1 MVRPQA
7 AGLLSWMC
15 CPLSRS
21 RMNINGYTRMNPQSL
36 SHPLLTLIKP
46 LLLNADN
53 RGLDRPFPLLS
64 DLPGGAFSWL
74 ATVLANE
81 WDRPL
86 VLVTGT
92 SARADAIYRE
102 LLFFSE
108 HLKTPLALLGF
119 PAWETLPFESLSP
132 FGPLVGERI
141 ATLFRLTQ
149 MSGAGPIL
157 AGNEAGD
164 TRAVI
169 VTTMTALL
177 QRVMPRKW
185 LVQHGLAIKKGDQ
198 LNVSAMRTFL
208 TASGY
213 RYASQVVES
222 GEFAIRGGIID
233 FFPPGHEEPV
243 RIELFGDEVETLRQF
258 DPVTQRSTDLIA
270 GVQALPTSE
279 VILNEETIRAF
290 RTQFRETFGGNT
302 TEDPIYKDISKGLK
316 VQGMEHFLPLFYEP
330 AETFFDYLPDG
341 SLFLLESCA
350 LAAMEQF
357 HMEVQD
363 RHRMVSEASGVPLS
377 APRSARHLPPTAL
390 YLVPQQIQDRLRHFA
405 VLETRPGP
413 EKLATSIAFDP
424 VPDFAGQ
431 PPIVLP
437 GESTGEGRKEST
449 LEQVA
454 NHIKTAQK
462 NGFRIVLSVR
472 TMGQRERLREV
483 LEDHKI
489 VTRIA
494 THWDSVLNAP
504 PGGVWLVLGDVEQG
518 FSHGRIGIMLIPEES
533 IFGRRTR
540 RRQRDQRYLEQ
551 LLASFSDLK
560 EGDFVVHADHGIG
573 RFGGLHPLDIGSIKN
588 EFLLIAYLGDDKLY
602 VPVENLD
609 RVSKY
614 SGADDMPLDKLGGI
628 KWAKTKER
636 TKKKILEM
644 AQELVKLQAMREAR
658 QGFAFSGADPLY
670 QEFSATFP
678 FEETADQAQAI
689 EAVLADMA
697 SSKPMDRLVCGDVGF
712 GKTEVALR
720 AAFRAV
726 MDGKQVAV
734 LAPTTILAQQHFET
748 FSRRLA
754 PYPIQVELLSRF
766 RSPAEQK
773 QAIHNLQSG
782 VADIAIGTH
791 RLLQSDVGFKD
802 IGLLVVDEE
811 QRFGVSHKEK
821 LKSFR
826 ATVDI
831 LTLTATPIPRTLH
844 MAMAGVRDISIIATP
859 PLDRLAIRTL
869 ITQYD
874 RTQVREAILREIYR
888 GGQVYYLYNRVQDI
902 EKFAA
907 QLAELVP
914 EARLGVAHG
923 QMREGQLERIMFSFY
938 QQEFN
943 VLLCTTII
951 ENGVDIPSANTIIIH
966 RADKF
971 GLAQLHQLR
980 GRVGRSKHRAYAYL
994 LVPPEHNLTE
1004 DARKR
1009 LEAFEQLGDLG
1020 AGFSLATHDLEI
1032 RGAGNILGDEQS
1044 GQIREVG
1051 FELYNQMLRDAI
1063 QGLANSTPQP
1073 MHLEEP
1079 EEILPTI
1086 SLHLSTHIPHLFVPD
1101 VHQRLTL
1108 YKRIAELLT
1117 ADEIMEMRAELLD
1130 RFGPLPESIDNLL
1143 RLVGIKRSCRQLKIL
1158 KLEAGPKGASLQF
1171 HPQPNVNP
1179 SAIIELIQKGG
1190 GSVVFN
1196 HQTNTLGIKNR
1207 LWDEEEIRL
1216 QALEHLLEKL
1226 RPEGAKPSA

>member
-1 MVRPQA
+1 MD
-7 AGLLSWMC
+7 
-15 CPLSRS
+15 
-21 RMNINGYTRMNPQSL
+21 PQSL
-36 SHPLLTLIKP
+36 AHPLLTPLKP
-46 LLLNADN
+46 LLQH
-53 RGLDRPFPLLS
+53 RGVPFPVLS
-64 DLPGGAFSWL
+64 NLPGGSFSWL
-74 ATVLANE
+74 ATLLARE

-86 VLVTGT
+86 VLVAGS

-102 LLFFSE
+102 VLFFSS
-108 HLKTPLALLGF
+108 HLTNPLAIMGF
-119 PAWETLPFESLSP
+119 PAWETLPFEQLSP

-149 MSGAGPIL
+149 MTGSGPVL
-157 AGNEAGD
+157 AGNETGD

-169 VTTMTALL
+169 VTTASALL
-177 QRVMPRKW
+177 QRVMPRRW
-185 LVQHGLAIKKGDQ
+185 LAQQGLAIKKGDQ
-198 LNVSAMRTFL
+198 LNLSAMREFL
-208 TASGY
+208 TVSGY
-213 RYASQVVES
+213 RHASQVVES
-222 GEFAIRGGIID
+222 GEFAVRGGIID
-233 FFPPGHEEPV
+233 FFPPGHEDPV

-258 DPVTQRSTDLIA
+258 DPVTQRSTDPIA

-279 VILNEETIRAF
+279 VILNEETIRNF
-290 RTQFRETFGGNT
+290 RTQYRQTFGGNT
-302 TEDPIYKDISKGLK
+302 TTDLIYKEISKGVK

-341 SLFLLESCA
+341 SILLLESCA
-350 LAAMEQF
+350 LSGMEQF
-357 HMEVQD
+357 HSEIQD
-363 RHRMVSEASGVPLS
+363 RHRMVTEQKPAI
-377 APRSARHLPPTAL
+377 RHLPPDAL
-390 YLVPQQIQDRLRHFA
+390 YLTPVQGQALLQRFA
-405 VLETRPGP
+405 VLDTRPAE
-413 EKLATSIAFDP
+413 EKGAIAVAFDP
-424 VPDFAGQ
+424 VPDFTGSLPAVAPGSK
-431 PPIVLP
+431 P
-437 GESTGEGRKEST
+437 GERVQESA
-449 LEQVA
+449 LDRVA
-454 NHIKTAQK
+454 AFIRQARQD
-462 NGFRIVLSVR
+462 GFRIALSVR

-489 VTRIA
+489 VTKVA
-494 THWDSVLNAP
+494 AHWEGAIHGP
-504 PGGVWLVLGDVEQG
+504 PGSTWLVIGDVEQG
-518 FSHGRIGIMLIPEES
+518 FSHGRMGVLLIPEES

-540 RRQRDQRYLEQ
+540 RRQKDQRYLQQ
-551 LLASFSDLK
+551 LLDSFSDLK
-560 EGDFVVHADHGIG
+560 EGDLVVHADHGIG
-573 RFGGLHPLDIGSIKN
+573 RFGGLHSLDIGSIKN
-588 EFLLIAYLGDDKLY
+588 EFLLITYLGDDKLY

-614 SGADDMPLDKLGGI
+614 SGGDEIALDKLGGV
-628 KWAKTKER
+628 KWEKTKER
-636 TKKKILEM
+636 TQKKILEM
-644 AQELVKLQAMREAR
+644 ARELVHLQALRAAR

-670 QEFSATFP
+670 QEFAATFP
-678 FEETADQAQAI
+678 FEETPDQAQAI
-689 EAVLADMA
+689 EAVLEDMA
-697 SSKPMDRLVCGDVGF
+697 STKPMDRLVCGDVGF

-734 LAPTTILAQQHFET
+734 LTPTTILAQQHFET

-754 PYPIQVELLSRF
+754 PYPIRVELLSRF
-766 RSPAEQK
+766 RTPQEQK
-773 QAIHNLQSG
+773 QAIRNLQDG
-782 VADIAIGTH
+782 TADIAIGTH
-791 RLLQSDVGFKD
+791 RLLQSDVHFKE

-821 LKSFR
+821 LKAFR

-902 EKFAA
+902 DKFAA

-914 EARLGVAHG
+914 EARIGVAHG

-994 LVPPEHNLTE
+994 LVPPAHNLTE

-1009 LEAFEQLGDLG
+1009 LDALETLGDLG

-1063 QGLANSTPQP
+1063 QGLATGAAHPAQ
-1073 MHLEEP
+1073 EEKP
-1079 EEILPTI
+1079 EEIIPSI
-1086 SLHLSTHIPHLFVPD
+1086 SLHISTHIPHTFVPD

-1108 YKRIAELLT
+1108 YKRIAELINPE
-1117 ADEIMEMRAELLD
+1117 EIMEMRSELLD
-1130 RFGPLPESIDNLL
+1130 RFGPLPESIGNLL
-1143 RLVGIKRSCRQLKIL
+1143 RLVGIKRCCRQLKIL
-1158 KLEAGPKGASLQF
+1158 KLEAGPKGASIQF
-1171 HPQPNVNP
+1171 HPQPRVNP
-1179 SAIIELIQKGG
+1179 AAIIELIQSGG

-1196 HQTNTLGIKNR
+1196 HQSNTLGIKNR
-1207 LWDEEEIRL
+1207 MWDEVEVRL
-1216 QALEHLLEKL
+1216 RALEQLLEKL
-1226 RPEGAKPSA
+1226 RPEPVGGIV

>member
-1 MVRPQA
+1 MEPQT
-7 AGLLSWMC
+7 
-15 CPLSRS
+15 
-21 RMNINGYTRMNPQSL
+21 IT
-36 SHPLLTLIKP
+36 HPLLTPLKP
-46 LLLNADN
+46 LLRR
-53 RGLDRPFPLLS
+53 RGGPFTLLS
-64 DLPGGAFSWL
+64 DLPGGSCSWL
-74 ATVLANE
+74 ATVLARE

-86 VLVTGT
+86 LLVTG
-92 SARADAIYRE
+92 SASRAEAVQRE
-102 LLFFSE
+102 LLFFAE
-108 HLKTPLALLGF
+108 HLHNRLPLLGL
-119 PAWETLPFESLSP
+119 PAWETLPFEPLSP

-149 MSGAGPIL
+149 MTGEGPVL
-157 AGNEAGD
+157 AGDESGD
-164 TRAVI
+164 TRGVI
-169 VTTMTALL
+169 VTTAAALL

-185 LVQHGLAIKKGDQ
+185 LAHQGLSINKGDQ
-198 LNVSAMRTFL
+198 MNLAAMREFL
-208 TASGY
+208 SRSGY
-213 RYASQVVES
+213 RHASQVAES

-233 FFPPGHEEPV
+233 FFPPGHEDPV

-258 DPVTQRSTDLIA
+258 DPVTQRSTDPIP

-279 VILNEETIRAF
+279 VILNEETIRSF
-290 RTQFRETFGGNT
+290 RTQYRHTFGGNT
-302 TEDPIYKDISKGLK
+302 TDDLIYREISKGNK
-316 VQGMEHFLPLFYEP
+316 VQGMEQMLPLFYEP
-330 AETFFDYLPDG
+330 AESLFDYLPEG
-341 SLFLLESCA
+341 SLFLLESGVLEA
-350 LAAMEQF
+350 LEQF
-357 HMEVQD
+357 HGEVQE
-363 RHRMVSEASGVPLS
+363 RHRIVSEQEAAHASPHKSGF
-377 APRSARHLPPTAL
+377 RHLPPTAL
-390 YLVPQQIQDRLRHFA
+390 YLTPRQALERLQAFT
-405 VLETRPGP
+405 VFDTRPGQ
-413 EKLATSIAFDP
+413 EKAAVSMAFDP
-424 VPDFAGQ
+424 MHDFTE
-431 PPIVLP
+431 PLP
-437 GESTGEGRKEST
+437 GHSAPEENPTGGKEST
-449 LEQVA
+449 LDRVA
-454 NHIKTAQK
+454 RHIRKAQQD
-462 NGFRIVLSVR
+462 GFRMALSVR

-489 VTRIA
+489 STRIA
-494 THWDSVLNAP
+494 PHWESVLAAP
-504 PGGVWLVLGDVEQG
+504 AASIWLVLGDVEQG
-518 FSHGRIGIMLIPEES
+518 FSHGRIGIELIPEES
-533 IFGRRTR
+533 IFGRRAR

-560 EGDFVVHADHGIG
+560 EGDLVVHADHGIG
-573 RFGGLHPLDIGSIKN
+573 RFGGLHPLEIGSLKN
-588 EFLLIAYLGDDKLY
+588 EFLLISYLGDDKLY

-614 SGADDMPLDKLGGI
+614 SGADEIALDKLGGV
-628 KWAKTKER
+628 KWEKTKER
-636 TKKKILEM
+636 TRKKILEM
-644 AQELVKLQAMREAR
+644 ARELVHLQALRAAR
-658 QGFAFSGADPLY
+658 QGFAFSGMDPLY
-670 QEFSATFP
+670 QEFAATFP
-678 FEETADQAQAI
+678 FEETPDQAQAI

-697 SSKPMDRLVCGDVGF
+697 AGKPMDRLVCGDVGF

-754 PYPIQVELLSRF
+754 PYPVQIELLSRF

-773 QAIHNLQSG
+773 QALRNLQSG
-782 VADIAIGTH
+782 KADIAIGTH
-791 RLLQSDVGFKD
+791 RLLQEDVSFKD

-902 EKFAA
+902 DKFAT

-914 EARLGVAHG
+914 EAKLGVAHG
-923 QMREGQLERIMFSFY
+923 QMREGQLERIMLSFY

-980 GRVGRSKHRAYAYL
+980 GRVGRSRHRAYAYL
-994 LVPPEHNLTE
+994 LVPPVHNLTE

-1009 LEAFEQLGDLG
+1009 LDALESLGDLG

-1032 RGAGNILGDEQS
+1032 RGAGNMLGDEQS

-1063 QGLANSTPQP
+1063 QGLARGESPSELPET
-1073 MHLEEP
+1073 P
-1079 EEILPTI
+1079 EEILPAI
-1086 SLHLSTHIPHLFVPD
+1086 SLHITTHIPHDFVPD

-1108 YKRIAELLT
+1108 YKRIAELHSPE
-1117 ADEIMEMRAELLD
+1117 EIGEMRAELLD
-1130 RFGPLPESIDNLL
+1130 RFGPLPKSIDNLL

-1158 KLEAGPKGASLQF
+1158 KLEAGPKGATLQF
-1171 HPQPNVNP
+1171 HPNPAVN
-1179 SAIIELIQKGG
+1179 SAAIIELIRSGG

-1196 HQTNTLGIKNR
+1196 PQTNVLSFKNR
-1207 LWDEEEIRL
+1207 LWDEEDLRMR
-1216 QALEHLLEKL
+1216 ALEQLLERL
-1226 RPEGAKPSA
+1226 RPAG

>member
-1 MVRPQA
+1 
-7 AGLLSWMC
+7 
-15 CPLSRS
+15 
-21 RMNINGYTRMNPQSL
+21 MNPQLL
-36 SHPLLTLIKP
+36 SHPLLTPIKS
-46 LLLNADN
+46 LLLNADH
-53 RGLDRPFPLLS
+53 GGPGVPFPVLS
-64 DLPGGAFSWL
+64 DLPGGSFAWL
-74 ATVLANE
+74 ATVLAKE

-92 SARADAIYRE
+92 SARADALYRE
-102 LLFFSE
+102 LLFFSGNFK
-108 HLKTPLALLGF
+108 HPLALLGF
-119 PAWETLPFESLSP
+119 PAWETLPFEHLSP

-149 MSGAGPIL
+149 MSGSGPVL

-169 VTTMTALL
+169 VTTAMALM

-185 LVQHGLAIKKGDQ
+185 LAQQGLAIKKGDQ
-198 LNVSAMRTFL
+198 LNLTAMRAFL
-208 TASGY
+208 TVSGY
-213 RYASQVVES
+213 RHASQVVES

-233 FFPPGHEEPV
+233 FFPPGHDDPV

-258 DPVTQRSTDLIA
+258 DPVTQRSTDPIA

-279 VILNEETIRAF
+279 VVLNEETIRTF
-290 RTQFRETFGGNT
+290 RTQFRQTFGGHT
-302 TEDPIYKDISKGLK
+302 TEDPIYKDISKGIK

-330 AETFFDYLPDG
+330 AETFFDYLPEG
-341 SLFLLESCA
+341 SVFLLESCA
-350 LAAMEQF
+350 QEAMASF
-357 HMEVQD
+357 HAEVQD
-363 RHRMVSEASGVPLS
+363 RHRMVSEVDGASRSSLKPTVRYL
-377 APRSARHLPPTAL
+377 APDAL
-390 YLVPQQIQDRLRHFA
+390 YLTPQQCQDCLHPFT
-405 VLETRPGP
+405 VLETRPGA
-413 EKLATSIAFDP
+413 EKAAISIAFDA
-424 VPDFAGQ
+424 VTDFAGH
-431 PPIVLP
+431 PPPTTTGV
-437 GESTGEGRKEST
+437 STGQEST
-449 LEQVA
+449 LDRVA
-454 NHIKTAQK
+454 SYIKTAQK
-462 NGFRIVLSVR
+462 NGFRIALSVR

-483 LEDHKI
+483 LDDHKI
-489 VTRIA
+489 ATKIA
-494 THWDSVLNAP
+494 AHWEGVLHGP
-504 PGGVWLVLGDVEQG
+504 PGSTWLVIGDVEQG
-518 FSHGRIGIMLIPEES
+518 FSHGRIGIVLIPEES

-560 EGDFVVHADHGIG
+560 EGDLVVHADHGIG
-573 RFGGLHPLDIGSIKN
+573 RFGGLHSLDIGSIKN
-588 EFLLIAYLGDDKLY
+588 EFLLIAYQDDDKLY

-614 SGADDMPLDKLGGI
+614 SGSDEIVLDKLGGT

-644 AQELVKLQAMREAR
+644 AQELVHLQALREAK
-658 QGFAFSGADPLY
+658 QGFVFSGADPLY

-678 FEETADQAQAI
+678 FEETPDQAQAI
-689 EAVLADMA
+689 ESVLADMA

-754 PYPIQVELLSRF
+754 PYPVRIELLSRF

-773 QAIHNLQSG
+773 QAVRNLHSG
-782 VADIAIGTH
+782 AADIAIGTH
-791 RLLQSDVGFKD
+791 RLLQSDVSFKD

-821 LKSFR
+821 LKAFR

-907 QLAELVP
+907 QLTELVP
-914 EARLGVAHG
+914 EARVGVAHG

-1009 LEAFEQLGDLG
+1009 LAALETLGDLG

-1063 QGLANSTPQP
+1063 QGLAQGVPQSPTP
-1073 MHLEEP
+1073 EEP

-1086 SLHLSTHIPHLFVPD
+1086 SLHISTHIPDQFVPD

-1108 YKRIAELLT
+1108 YKRIAELIT
-1117 ADEIMEMRAELLD
+1117 PEEIAEMRAELLD
-1130 RFGPLPESIDNLL
+1130 RFGPLPESIGNLL
-1143 RLVGIKRSCRQLKIL
+1143 RLVGIKRCCRQLKIL
-1158 KLEAGPKGASLQF
+1158 KLEAGPKGASVQF
-1171 HPQPNVNP
+1171 HPKPAVNP
-1179 SAIIELIQKGG
+1179 LAIIELIQKGG
-1190 GSVVFN
+1190 GSVIFN

-1207 LWDEEEIRL
+1207 LWDDTEIRL
-1216 QALEHLLEKL
+1216 RALEQLLDKL
-1226 RPEGAKPSA
+1226 RPEAVGGSS

>member
-1 MVRPQA
+1 MA
-7 AGLLSWMC
+7 SHAF
-15 CPLSRS
+15 
-21 RMNINGYTRMNPQSL
+21 
-36 SHPLLTLIKP
+36 SHPLLTLIQP
-46 LLLNADN
+46 LLQN
-53 RGLDRPFPLLS
+53 RDLSFPVLS
-64 DLPGGAFSWL
+64 DLPGGSFSWL
-74 ATVLANE
+74 ATTLARE
-81 WDRPL
+81 WERPL
-86 VLVTGT
+86 VLVTGS
-92 SARADAIYRE
+92 SARADALYRE

-108 HLKTPLALLGF
+108 SFKEPLPLLGF
-119 PAWETLPFESLSP
+119 PAWETLPFEPLSP

-149 MSGAGPIL
+149 MSGSGPIL

-169 VTTMTALL
+169 VTTAAALM
-177 QRVMPRKW
+177 QRVMPRRW
-185 LVQHGLAIKKGDQ
+185 LAQQGLAIKKGDQ
-198 LNVSAMRTFL
+198 LNLAAMREFL
-208 TASGY
+208 TLSGY
-213 RYASQVVES
+213 RHASQVVES

-233 FFPPGHEEPV
+233 FFPPGHETPV

-258 DPVTQRSTDLIA
+258 DPVTQRSTDAIP

-279 VILNEETIRAF
+279 VILHEETIRAF

-302 TEDPIYKDISKGLK
+302 TEDPIYRSISKGVK
-316 VQGMEHFLPLFYEP
+316 VQGMEHLLPLFYEP
-330 AETFFDYLPDG
+330 AETFFDYLPTG

-350 LAAMEQF
+350 QAAMEQF
-357 HMEVQD
+357 YGEIEE
-363 RHRMVSEASGVPLS
+363 RHRMVSENQPPL
-377 APRSARHLPPTAL
+377 RHLAPTAL
-390 YLVPQQIQDRLRHFA
+390 YLTPSQGRAAMGAFM
-405 VLETRPGP
+405 VLESRPGQ
-413 EKLATSIAFDP
+413 EKGATSLGFDP
-424 VPDFAGQ
+424 VPDFCALARSAAADHAGKELAVGSG
-431 PPIVLP
+431 PVVS
-437 GESTGEGRKEST
+437 GDGGKESI
-449 LEQVA
+449 LEHVA
-454 NHIKTAQK
+454 RYIRAAQK

-472 TMGQRERLREV
+472 TMGQRERLRE
-483 LEDHKI
+483 LLDDHKI
-489 VTRIA
+489 VTKIA
-494 THWDSVLNAP
+494 PHWEGMLSAP
-504 PGGVWLVLGDVEQG
+504 PGSIGLLLGDVEQG
-518 FSHGRIGIMLIPEES
+518 FSHGRIGILLIPEES

-560 EGDFVVHADHGIG
+560 EGDLVVHTDHGIG
-573 RFGGLHPLDIGSIKN
+573 RFGGLHSLDVGSIKN
-588 EFLLIAYLGDDKLY
+588 EFLLISYLDEDKLY
-602 VPVENLD
+602 VPVESLD

-614 SGADDMPLDKLGGI
+614 SGGDEISLDKLGGV
-628 KWAKTKER
+628 KWEKTKER

-644 AQELVKLQAMREAR
+644 ARELVQLQALREAQ
-658 QGFAFSGADPLY
+658 QGFAFSGMDPLY
-670 QEFSATFP
+670 QEFAATFP

-697 SSKPMDRLVCGDVGF
+697 SSRPMDRLVCGDVGF

-754 PYPIQVELLSRF
+754 PYPVRVELLSRF

-773 QAIHNLQSG
+773 QAIRNMESG
-782 VADIAIGTH
+782 GSDIAIGTH
-791 RLLQSDVGFKD
+791 RLLQSDVVFKD
-802 IGLLVVDEE
+802 LGLLVVDEE
-811 QRFGVSHKEK
+811 QRFGVTHKEK

-907 QLAELVP
+907 QLTELVP
-914 EARLGVAHG
+914 EAKVGVAHG

-994 LVPPEHNLTE
+994 LVPPPHNLTE

-1009 LEAFEQLGDLG
+1009 LDALETLGDLG

-1063 QGLANSTPQP
+1063 QGLAARTPQQIAVAA
-1073 MHLEEP
+1073 EP

-1086 SLHLSTHIPHLFVPD
+1086 SLHISTHIPHTFVPD
-1101 VHQRLTL
+1101 IHQRLTL
-1108 YKRIAELLT
+1108 YKRIAELVNPE
-1117 ADEIMEMRAELLD
+1117 EIGEMRAELLD

-1143 RLVGIKRSCRQLKIL
+1143 RLVGIKRCCRQLKIL
-1158 KLEAGPKGASLQF
+1158 KLEAGPKGASIQF
-1171 HPQPNVNP
+1171 HPTPSVNP
-1179 SAIIELIQKGG
+1179 AAIIELIKNGG
-1190 GSVVFN
+1190 GSVIFN
-1196 HQTNTLGIKNR
+1196 HQTNTLNIKNR
-1207 LWDEEEIRL
+1207 LWDEVEVRL
-1216 QALEHLLEKL
+1216 RALEQLLAQL
-1226 RPEGAKPSA
+1226 RPEKAAGAVGCG